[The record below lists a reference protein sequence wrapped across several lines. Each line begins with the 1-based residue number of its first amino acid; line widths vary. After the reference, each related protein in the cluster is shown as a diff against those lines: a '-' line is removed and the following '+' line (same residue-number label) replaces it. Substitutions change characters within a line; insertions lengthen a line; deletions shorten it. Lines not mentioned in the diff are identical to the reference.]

1 MKKERALP
9 LLEWRPPPVVVP
21 FPLTKRPGF
30 ARKHA
35 AAMAR
40 LRAEKAAEYLDR
52 QLTIQRDVLAKR
64 SVDPARIESEI
75 SALRAN
81 ICALAAA
88 YLRSA

>member
-1 MKKERALP
+1 
-9 LLEWRPPPVVVP
+9 VVVP

-40 LRAEKAAEYLDR
+40 LRPEKAAEYLDR

-64 SVDPARIESEI
+64 GVDQARIDAEI
-75 SALRAN
+75 SALACQIRLETRNAFQRPGE
-81 ICALAAA
+81 AG
-88 YLRSA
+88 